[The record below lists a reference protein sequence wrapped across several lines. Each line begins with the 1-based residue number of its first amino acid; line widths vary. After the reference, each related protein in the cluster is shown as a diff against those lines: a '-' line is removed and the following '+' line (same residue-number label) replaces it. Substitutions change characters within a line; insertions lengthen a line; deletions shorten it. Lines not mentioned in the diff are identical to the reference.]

1 MHSDLQIY
9 DGDKLK
15 RAWQLGLAALWKLIA
30 RSISL
35 DLCPLGFESHEAF
48 LMNILGERGS

>member
-1 MHSDLQIY
+1 MHSDLQIC